1 MDPSIAQ
8 QTEAAARAAR
18 DRLAASANP
27 TGRSGERGASR
38 TAREAIFAEALLAAI
53 HARLEELKS
62 AAR

>member
-1 MDPSIAQ
+1 MDLSIAQ

-18 DRLAASANP
+18 DRLAAAP
-27 TGRSGERGASR
+27 IPAGRSAERGAAG